1 MMKIEFA
8 KSFKKSY
15 KKISAENK
23 EIFKAVLKKLA
34 NNEILE
40 PKYKDHYLVG
50 KYKGFKECHL
60 KPDLLLIY
68 KVEKEKLTLYCVN
81 IGSHSELGLTKG

>member
-1 MMKIEFA
+1 MKIEFA

-23 EIFKAVLKKLA
+23 KIFKAVLKKLA

-40 PKYKDHYLVG
+40 PKYKDHYLAG
-50 KYKGFKECHL
+50 KTKAL
-60 KPDLLLIY
+60 KNLI
-68 KVEKEKLTLYCVN
+68 
-81 IGSHSELGLTKG
+81 

>member
-1 MMKIEFA
+1 MKIEFA

-60 KPDLLLIY
+60 KPDLLLI
-68 KVEKEKLTLYCVN
+68 KNLSILRVIPWDRTNKN
-81 IGSHSELGLTKG
+81 S